1 MTSNCKSESA
11 PLRVRLEQLE
21 REGIKLF
28 LNGVPST
35 TDYIVKTCIN
45 EETVYMPDY
54 VTDEQETPDGTLI
67 TLRPVDSQEKEET
80 FTAAFPGAE

>member
-1 MTSNCKSESA
+1 MGEDMTSNCKSESA

-54 VTDEQETPDGTLI
+54 VTNQDGRLTE
-67 TLRPVDSQEKEET
+67 LRYDKVRLT
-80 FTAAFPGAE
+80 

>member
-1 MTSNCKSESA
+1 MTSKCKADSA
-11 PLRVRLEQLE
+11 PLRVRLEKLE

-35 TDYIVKTCIN
+35 TDYIVETCIN

-54 VTDEQETPDGTLI
+54 VTDECGKVREIRYDRI
-67 TLRPVDSQEKEET
+67 RSDR
-80 FTAAFPGAE
+80 

>member
-54 VTDEQETPDGTLI
+54 VTDEHGN
-67 TLRPVDSQEKEET
+67 VKEIRYDRISSES
-80 FTAAFPGAE
+80 